1 MMIFTVHQFLR
12 KQELSQ
18 IIVKFGLVMILE
30 CGVQL
35 DYSNSLDHITTLL
48 QKKIMPMLDFQPSPE
63 MLGGMRQKLSHRS
76 KKQNVMRVYTEIF
89 LSVRST
95 YSDCVQ

>member
-63 MLGGMRQKLSHRS
+63 MLGGMRQKGFPPVQEAKRDESLYW
-76 KKQNVMRVYTEIF
+76 NIF
-89 LSVRST
+89 VCT
-95 YSDCVQ
+95 KVWDI